1 MMRYKISAMLA
12 RRYLWSTGGRLFA
25 RALTGL
31 AIGSVALAV
40 FALTTVSGVFLGFER
55 HLEEKLLGF
64 QPHVMVRARD
74 GAEDLAAVMATWAA
88 RNSEARVVP
97 VTEGEAVAQLVGK
110 EGFADVGVR
119 VRGVAPAALMALEG
133 AEWFFSPRWVG
144 NGTRSAATEALA
156 FDKATGTGGLVVGSE
171 ILATLGVLPDEQEQV
186 RLVAPLGLIDPAGNL
201 QPSVR
206 VYHVSGFFRTGL
218 YQQDNKLVFIAQ
230 DEAERL
236 LGAQANAVWFIHLA
250 DRTAATSVAAAL
262 RPLVGLTARV
272 ETWEEQNKKLFS
284 ALALERVVVTLLL
297 GLTVGIASVSV
308 LGVVLMQVQS
318 RQRDLA
324 ILTALGAS
332 RRVVRRLVLALGG
345 WIGGVGS
352 VLGGTAAATLAAWCA
367 RHPIYLPETF
377 YLETLPI
384 EVRPLTLLVVAVA
397 AVGITMLSAWY
408 PARVAGRLDPAA
420 ALRGE

>member
-1 MMRYKISAMLA
+1 MIPFWLA
-12 RRYLWSTGGRLFA
+12 RRYLWSPGGRLFA

-40 FALTTVSGVFLGFER
+40 FALTTVSGVFLGFEH

-64 QPHVMVRARD
+64 QPHLMVRARD
-74 GAEDLAAVMATWAA
+74 GAETAALADAMATWAA
-88 RNSEARVVP
+88 RHPEVRVVP
-97 VTEGEAVAQLVGK
+97 VVEGEAVAQLVGK

-119 VRGVAPAALMALEG
+119 VRGVSPEALMALAG

-144 NGTRSAATEALA
+144 NGGRSAASEALS

-171 ILATLGVLPDEQEQV
+171 ILATLGVVPDEHESV

-218 YQQDNKLVFIAQ
+218 YQQDNKLVFIANA
-230 DEAERL
+230 EAERL
-236 LGAQANAVWFIHLA
+236 LGPQANAVWFVHLTDA
-250 DRTAATSVAAAL
+250 SAAPAMAASL
-262 RPLVGLTARV
+262 RPLLGLTARV
-272 ETWEEQNKKLFS
+272 ETWEEQNKKLFA

-297 GLTVGIASVSV
+297 GLTIGIASVSV

-324 ILTALGAS
+324 ILTAMGAS
-332 RRVVRRLVLALGG
+332 RRLLSRVVLALGG
-345 WIGGVGS
+345 LIGGVGS
-352 VLGGTAAATLAAWCA
+352 VLGGTAALALAAWCA

-384 EVRPLTLLVVAVA
+384 EVRPATLLAVAVA
-397 AVGITMLSAWY
+397 AIAITMGSAWY
-408 PARVAGRLDPAA
+408 PACVAARLDPAA
-420 ALRGE
+420 GLRGE